1 MKSRWVAVARVLIVF
16 FLLILYINAHT
27 LFVEIKRDVSY
38 GSRSYGLDALNQD
51 FDNGEYE
58 QIYLRTLSNKY
69 ADDKLSVDVSQYEAF
84 GYYYHY
90 FTLAKAHPE
99 ENKYRDL
106 MNAEKE
112 KITWKKILDVIADL
126 ENELNQ
132 KDAE

>member
-99 ENKYRDL
+99 ENKYWDL

-132 KDAE
+132 IDAE

>member
-51 FDNGEYE
+51 FDNGEFE

-126 ENELNQ
+126 ENELN
-132 KDAE
+132 